1 MANYVEKANLYTS
14 SSNIL
19 ALETLQQEYNN
30 ALVGYQ
36 QAYQSLVTALQN
48 QDTNSLNNYLNNV
61 QSWNTLLIDLNDQI
75 ITLLQE
81 EDPYYENEIQ
91 QRQTNNSELQIS
103 LQNLMNEQ
111 NIVNNA
117 IDHYGSQNKGLSE
130 SSIMT
135 QQNYMKYI
143 LYVIVLIFVLGLFFK
158 IVFFSKSG
166 QSGGGNG
173 SKMNELLFLLLLMV
187 VFLGLGFFFKE
198 NAGFVIVFLIIFLY
212 ILIKMKM
219 IPNIL
224 RI

>member
-1 MANYVEKANLYTS
+1 MANSIEKANLYTS

-61 QSWNTLLIDLNDQI
+61 QAWNTLLIDLNDQI
-75 ITLLQE
+75 IALLQE

-91 QRQTNNSELQIS
+91 QRQTNNSELQVG
-103 LQNLMNEQ
+103 LQNLLNEQ
-111 NIVNNA
+111 DIVNKA